1 MKTNR
6 EQMKIVIVG
15 HVDHGKST
23 VIGRLLADTDS
34 LPKGKLQQVQQSC
47 AANARPFEYAFL
59 LDALK
64 DEQSQGITIESARCF
79 FKTEK
84 RHYIVFDAPGHI
96 EFLKNMVTGAAHAV
110 AALLVIDAHEGI
122 QENSKRHGYLLSF
135 LGIKQVSIV
144 VNKMD
149 LVDYNE
155 EVFNNIVKDYTSFL
169 NSINVKP
176 NSFIPISARD
186 GEGIVHASDKMNWYK
201 DKSVLEQLDGFE
213 EEKNSLGKPFRF
225 PLQDIYKFTEENDD
239 RRVFA
244 GTIESGK
251 IKVGDEVVF
260 YPSQKE
266 SIIKS
271 IEEFNVGTK
280 VEAVAEQAIGF
291 TLNTQIYV
299 RPGELMFKKAEA
311 KPQISSRL
319 RVNVFWMGKSPF
331 IKDKTYKLKISS
343 TRISVKLVSIVN
355 VIDASELRTIKGKN
369 QIERHDVAEVI
380 LETSKPIA
388 FDLIDEI
395 EGTSRFVIVDNYEI
409 AGGGIVLEKVSDD
422 KTLLKEHISRRES
435 QWEKGTV
442 TLDEKIAIN
451 RHKPKFIVFCGEDNV
466 QQQQQAAKLLE
477 KKLFQQG
484 HQVYYLGFSNVLVGL
499 DSDFSQAVDDR
510 EEHIRRLGE
519 LARIITDSGQIF
531 ITTLSSM
538 DDYDIEKLKLL
549 TAPNDFLTVVIG
561 QNIFTKFKP
570 NLAFDEEVEVDNIVQ
585 KVYTLL
591 NDEEIITIEY
601 NI

>member
-1 MKTNR
+1 METNR

-34 LPKGKLQQVQQSC
+34 LPKGKLQQVKQSC

-79 FKTEK
+79 FKTKK

-96 EFLKNMVTGAAHAV
+96 EFLKNMVTGAAHAA

-149 LVDYNE
+149 LVDYSE

-186 GEGIVHASDKMNWYK
+186 GEGVVHASEKMKWYK
-201 DKSVLEQLDGFE
+201 NKSVLEQLDGFKK
-213 EEKNSLGKPFRF
+213 EKSSQKKPFRF

-244 GTIESGK
+244 GTIESGNIK
-251 IKVGDEVVF
+251 IGDDVVF

-266 SIIKS
+266 STIKS
-271 IEEFNVGTK
+271 IEEFNVAAK
-280 VEAVAEQAIGF
+280 VEAVAGQAIGF

-299 RPGELMFKKAEA
+299 KPGELMFKKDEH

-319 RVNVFWMGKSPF
+319 RANIFWMSKAPF

-355 VIDASELRTIKGKN
+355 IIDASELGTIEGKD

-422 KTLLKEHISRRES
+422 QTLLKEHISRRES
-435 QWEKGTV
+435 QWEKGAV
-442 TLDEKIAIN
+442 TLEEKIAIN
-451 RHKPKFIVFCGEDNV
+451 KHKPKFIVFCGEDTV
-466 QQQQQAAKLLE
+466 QKQQQAAKLLE

-531 ITTLSSM
+531 ITTLSSV
-538 DDYDIEKLKLL
+538 DDYDIENLKLL

-570 NLAFDEEVEVDNIVQ
+570 NLDFDEAAEIDYIVQ
-585 KVYTLL
+585 EVYTLL
-591 NDEEIITIEY
+591 INEEIITIEY

>member
-1 MKTNR
+1 MTKDR

-34 LPKGKLQQVQQSC
+34 LPKGKLQQVQQRC

-79 FKTEK
+79 FKTKK

-96 EFLKNMVTGAAHAV
+96 EFLKNMVTGAAHAA

-149 LVDYNE
+149 LVDYSE

-169 NSINVKP
+169 NTINVKP
-176 NSFIPISARD
+176 NSFIPVSARD
-186 GEGIVHASDKMNWYK
+186 GEGIVHASEKMNWYK
-201 DKSVLEQLDGFE
+201 NKSVLEQLDGFKR
-213 EEKNSLGKPFRF
+213 EKSSRKKPFRF

-251 IKVGDEVVF
+251 IKVGDEVTF

-266 SIIKS
+266 SVIKS
-271 IEEFNVGTK
+271 IEEFNAASK
-280 VEAVAEQAIGF
+280 VEAAAGQAVGF

-299 RPGELMFKKAEA
+299 KPGELMFKTIEQ

-319 RVNVFWMGKSPF
+319 RANVFWMGKAPL
-331 IKDKTYKLKISS
+331 IKNKTYKLKISS
-343 TRISVKLVSIVN
+343 TRINVKLVSIIN
-355 VIDASELRTIKGKN
+355 IIDASELKTIENKN

-388 FDLIDEI
+388 FDLIDKV

-422 KTLLKEHISRRES
+422 QTLLKEHISRRES

-442 TLDEKIAIN
+442 TLEEKIAIN

-466 QQQQQAAKLLE
+466 QNQQQAAKLLE
-477 KKLFQQG
+477 KKLFLQG
-484 HQVYYLGFSNVLVGL
+484 HQVYYLGFSNVLAGL
-499 DSDFSQAVDDR
+499 DSDFNQVADDR

-531 ITTLSSM
+531 ITTLSSV

-570 NLAFDEEVEVDNIVQ
+570 NLDFDEEAEVDNIVQ
-585 KVYTLL
+585 QVYTLL
-591 NDEEIITIEY
+591 RDEEIITIEY